1 MKYLI
6 KTAKPFMRILI
17 ADDEKEARE
26 LLLYYL
32 RDLKDDAQL
41 AECAD
46 GKSTLEALK
55 NFKPDILFLDIKM
68 PELSGMEVL
77 QLTEVT
83 ARPAVIFTTAYDEYA
98 LPAFDLEAVDYL
110 LKPFEKDRFDR
121 ALKRAMDYVEF
132 TKKKTSESYLTQ
144 LPGKFGSRT
153 DLIPVNEVH
162 YFQAEGSYVQIVT
175 GSKTYLLTQP
185 IYELESSLDPA
196 HFTRVHRSVI
206 VNISCI
212 KSIQSLLNG
221 DHELVLANG
230 RKIRASRTYKDKIK
244 EWKR

>member
-1 MKYLI
+1 MQ
-6 KTAKPFMRILI
+6 MRILI
-17 ADDEKEARE
+17 ADDEREARE

-32 RDLKDDAQL
+32 DDLKNEAIL

-46 GKSTLEALK
+46 GKSTLEALQS
-55 NFKPDILFLDIKM
+55 FKPDILFLDIKM

-77 QLTEVT
+77 QRKESAAL
-83 ARPAVIFTTAYDEYA
+83 PAVILTTAYDEYA

-110 LKPFEKDRFDR
+110 LKPFEKERFER

-132 TKKKTSESYLTQ
+132 TKKKKAETYLTQ
-144 LPGKFGSRT
+144 LAGKFGSRT
-153 DLIPVNEVH
+153 DLIPVNEVL

-175 GSKTYLLTQP
+175 PSKTYLLTQP
-185 IYELESSLDPA
+185 IYELESSLDPSQ
-196 HFTRVHRSVI
+196 FTRVHRSVI

-230 RKIRASRTYKDKIK
+230 KKIRASRTYKEKIK
-244 EWKR
+244 GWKG